1 MQSLSR
7 SNNNKE
13 IVWKRELS
21 EILKKHGL
29 ISEKFTGEI
38 SINISQGGVSN
49 LKKLNITSRK
59 IR

>member
-1 MQSLSR
+1 MQSLSK

-29 ISEKFTGEI
+29 IGENFTGEI

-49 LKKLNITSRK
+49 LKKIEYYK
-59 IR
+59 